1 MTKEEKT
8 VFKLPNLAEMTDVEA
23 IHWYTS
29 EVVRLSKERKLNSEY
44 GKALLGW
51 KKKMNERLEK
61 SRKEWW

>member
-1 MTKEEKT
+1 M
-8 VFKLPNLAEMTDVEA
+8 FKLPNLAEMTDVEA

-51 KKKMNERLEK
+51 KKKMNERLEQ